1 MENNLW
7 EKFKQSLAIVEKN
20 IRIYYFKGPV
30 IIFGLLMLFFLF
42 LSFYIGRNMPIEA
55 LIPGLLG
62 MTAFFTSTSV
72 GPAIVPWEARAKT
85 LERLISSPVSLRT
98 IFMGDV
104 LSSFVFGVL
113 VSAVAAAA
121 SLLIGVG
128 ITNLSLLFF
137 GLILST
143 FCFASFSILLSAY
156 PPTDNPA
163 TIMMLSSMIKFPMVF
178 ISGVFIPIEELPVWG
193 RAIASISPLTYFTDL
208 VRYSIQGTSY
218 YPIALDILALI
229 AFTIVFLLVAK
240 KFMNTRYKRDY
251 ENFETRRVY
260 PICLTVLPP
269 LH

>member
-7 EKFKQSLAIVEKN
+7 EKFKQSLTIVEKN
-20 IRIYYFKGPV
+20 IRIYYSKGPI
-30 IIFGLLMLFFLF
+30 IIFGLLMPFFLF
-42 LSFYIGRNMPIEA
+42 LSFYIGRDMPIEA

-62 MTAFFTSTSV
+62 MTAFFTATSV

-121 SLLIGVG
+121 SFLIGIG
-128 ITNLSLLFF
+128 ITNPLLLCF
-137 GLILST
+137 GLVLST

-163 TIMMLSSMIKFPMVF
+163 TIMMLSSMIKLPLVF
-178 ISGVFIPIEELPVWG
+178 ISGVFIPLGELPVWG
-193 RAIASISPLTYFTDL
+193 KTIAAISPLTYFTDL
-208 VRYSIQGTSY
+208 ARYSIQGTSY
-218 YPIALDILALI
+218 YPVALDILALF
-229 AFTIVFLLVAK
+229 AFTVAFLFIAIKIHEHTIL
-240 KFMNTRYKRDY
+240 KR
-251 ENFETRRVY
+251 
-260 PICLTVLPP
+260 L
-269 LH
+269 

>member
-20 IRIYYFKGPV
+20 IRIYYSKGPI
-30 IIFGLLMLFFLF
+30 IIFGLLMPFFLF
-42 LSFYIGRNMPIEA
+42 LSFYIGRDMPIEA

-62 MTAFFTSTSV
+62 MTAFFTATSV

-121 SLLIGVG
+121 SFLIGIG
-128 ITNLSLLFF
+128 ITNPLLLCF
-137 GLILST
+137 GLVLST

-163 TIMMLSSMIKFPMVF
+163 TIMMLSSMIKLPLVF
-178 ISGVFIPIEELPVWG
+178 ISGVFIPLGELPVWG
-193 RAIASISPLTYFTDL
+193 KTIAAISPLTYFTDL
-208 VRYSIQGTSY
+208 ARYSIQGTSY
-218 YPIALDILALI
+218 YPVALDILALF
-229 AFTIVFLLVAK
+229 AFTVAFLFIAIKIHEHTIL
-240 KFMNTRYKRDY
+240 KR
-251 ENFETRRVY
+251 
-260 PICLTVLPP
+260 L
-269 LH
+269 